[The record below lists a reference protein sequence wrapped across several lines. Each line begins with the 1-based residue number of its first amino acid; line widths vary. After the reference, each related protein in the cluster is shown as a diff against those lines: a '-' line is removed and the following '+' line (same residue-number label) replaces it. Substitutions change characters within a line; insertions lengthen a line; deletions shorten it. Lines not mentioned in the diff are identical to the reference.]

1 MEQSEEPKNEQCVDN
16 VVNFPKKTNKV
27 TFIPESKEE
36 DFGVALEMFCT
47 MANGVHTSMDLDWQD
62 IMIAMTVATA
72 NCGVKADLSEVQ
84 FIDYLRRIEAGEFN
98 E

>member
-1 MEQSEEPKNEQCVDN
+1 MEQSEDPKNEQCVDN
-16 VVNFPKKTNKV
+16 VVNFPKKTKKV

-47 MANGVHTSMDLDWQD
+47 MANGVHTSMDLSWQD

-72 NCGVKADLSEVQ
+72 NCGVKADLSEGQ
-84 FIDYLRRIEAGEFN
+84 FIEYLRRIEAGEFN